1 VIEDEPQKPTGPP
14 PYADADFAID
24 LPKFA
29 KLVKSGKKTSE
40 DILKMVGSK
49 VVPTEAQKA
58 AIMALK
64 KDVPVTF
71 AQVADKLRA
80 AEDADLLDV
89 AADLIKAVTDTGQQ
103 QELNALYH
111 ARKVEFEEAQ

>member
-1 VIEDEPQKPTGPP
+1 
-14 PYADADFAID
+14 
-24 LPKFA
+24 
-29 KLVKSGKKTSE
+29 
-40 DILKMVGSK
+40 MVGSK